1 MRHLDRKSSERLG
14 QVFRQTFY
22 ERRRIEFKPSELWIV
37 GVMSEIRRIGGL
49 NARKVISGLL
59 FEKMIWKFIPA
70 AVALVLLLG
79 VAFTQIN
86 FPPENIIADIYGEE
100 NLDSG
105 LYAFFDQ

>member
-1 MRHLDRKSSERLG
+1 MRHLNRKSGERLG
-14 QVFRQTFY
+14 KALQQTYY
-22 ERRRIEFKPSELWIV
+22 ERRHIEIEPSGFWMV
-37 GVMSEIRRIGGL
+37 GVMSQIRRIGRL
-49 NARKVISGLL
+49 NTEIDFWTL

-79 VAFTQIN
+79 VAFTKIE
-86 FPPENIIADIYGEE
+86 PAPDNIVADIYSEE